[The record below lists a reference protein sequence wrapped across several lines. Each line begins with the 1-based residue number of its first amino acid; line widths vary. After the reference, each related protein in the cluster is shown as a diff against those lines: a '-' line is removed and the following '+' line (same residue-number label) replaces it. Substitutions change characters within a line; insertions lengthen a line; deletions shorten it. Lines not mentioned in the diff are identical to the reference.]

1 MVVDGFR
8 SMSISVSISDVFR
21 AGEFRVVAWSVQHF
35 KRQPRKM
42 VKHSSNIVS
51 SPPLNLWG
59 VSRFWNLDKEGGHEK
74 KACFLKKSMFSLL
87 LEYYILSGKYSHM
100 L

>member
-1 MVVDGFR
+1 MIHLVPHTLVLDFLMTQRKVRISWLIMVGDGFR

-42 VKHSSNIVS
+42 VKHTQ
-51 SPPLNLWG
+51 
-59 VSRFWNLDKEGGHEK
+59 
-74 KACFLKKSMFSLL
+74 AT
-87 LEYYILSGKYSHM
+87 
-100 L
+100 